1 MKLQKLIRMDFFLQ
15 ISLSA
20 KIVCP
25 KCINAVWTS
34 ICTWN
39 FETRYMCDWLMY
51 KFILYLFSSSDQ
63 ICTAFY
69 VMLPSPWTCT
79 LSIIHIIS
87 RKGVTEKKP
96 ICFNKYFENWPQ
108 NNFFHGFMA
117 SPKFFSNC
125 TYFVVLWLV
134 NFFSG
139 VLIVSFIYMKDGR
152 IITKIALYKSY

>member
-1 MKLQKLIRMDFFLQ
+1 M
-15 ISLSA
+15 
-20 KIVCP
+20 
-25 KCINAVWTS
+25 
-34 ICTWN
+34 
-39 FETRYMCDWLMY
+39 
-51 KFILYLFSSSDQ
+51 YLFSSSDQ

-108 NNFFHGFMA
+108 DNFFHGFMG
-117 SPKFFSNC
+117 SPKFFTNR

-139 VLIVSFIYMKDGR
+139 VLIVSFIHMKDGR
-152 IITKIALYKSY
+152 IITKIALYKSYQAAKFNCKQTQNLMHLIYFIGWMIIRIQKIL